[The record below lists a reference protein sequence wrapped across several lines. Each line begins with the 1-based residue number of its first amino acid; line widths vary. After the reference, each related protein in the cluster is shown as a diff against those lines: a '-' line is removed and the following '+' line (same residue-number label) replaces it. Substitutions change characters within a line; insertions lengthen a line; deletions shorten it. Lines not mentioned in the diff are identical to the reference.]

1 MFALVDC
8 NNFYASC
15 ERVFNPNLNGKPIVV
30 LSNND
35 GCVIARSNEAKLL
48 GIPMGAVAFQLK
60 EVIEKHHVKVFSSN
74 YTLYGDMSNRVMTE
88 LGKFT
93 PEIEIY
99 SIDEAFLDMV
109 GFERYHDLNE
119 YGQNIKKIVT
129 RNTGIPI
136 SIGIAPTKA
145 LAKVANKTAKK
156 NPTSQGVL
164 VLDSPEKIQAVLATF
179 PIEDVWGI
187 GGRYAK
193 MLSQQHQ
200 VKTAQDFVN
209 LSDNLVQKKMG
220 IVGLRLKKELMGF
233 SCLTLESIAPKKQ
246 NICTSRSFGAMIKEY
261 EPLSEAVATFA
272 SRCAFKLRKQGT
284 CAKTITVFIT
294 TNRFSEK
301 EPQYSPSCSFTL
313 PTASN
318 SSIDLVEYALK
329 ALQRIYRKGYQFKK
343 AGVIVSEIVPKDQL
357 QMNLFEQKNPQ
368 KHQAVMKSLDTLNHW
383 YGREKVRLAATGTD
397 RKWKLRQEFKTKC
410 FTTNWQELF
419 EIK

>member
-15 ERVFNPNLNGKPIVV
+15 ERVFNPSLNEKPIVI

-60 EVIEKHHVKVFSSN
+60 EVIAKHQVNVFSSN

-99 SIDEAFLDMV
+99 SIDEAFLDLT
-109 GFERYHDLNE
+109 GFERHYNLND
-119 YGQNIKKIVT
+119 YGLKIKKIVT

-136 SIGIAPTKA
+136 SIGVAPTKT
-145 LAKVANKTAKK
+145 LAKVANQIAKK
-156 NPTSQGVL
+156 NSIFQGVC
-164 VLDSPEKIQAVLATF
+164 VLDNPEEIKKVLSRF
-179 PIEDVWGI
+179 PIEDVWSI
-187 GGRYAK
+187 GRRFAK
-193 MLSQQHQ
+193 MLNQQYQ
-200 VKTAQDFVN
+200 VKTAQDFLN
-209 LSDNLVQKKMG
+209 LSDNLIQKKMG
-220 IVGLRLKKELMGF
+220 VVGLRIKKELLGF
-233 SCLTLESIAPKKQ
+233 SCLKMESVAPQKQ
-246 NICTSRSFGAMIKEY
+246 NICTSRSFGEMLSDYA
-261 EPLSEAVATFA
+261 PLSEAVSTFA
-272 SRCAFKLRKQGT
+272 SRCAYKLRKQGT

-294 TNRFSEK
+294 TNRFLEK
-301 EPQYSPSCSFTL
+301 EPQYSPSCVVML

-318 SSIDLVEYALK
+318 SSIDIVEYALK
-329 ALQRIYRKGYQFKK
+329 ALKRIYRKGYKYKK

-357 QMNLFEQKNPQ
+357 QTNLFEHKNPQ
-368 KHQAVMKSLDTLNHW
+368 KHQAVMKSLDDLNNW

-397 RKWKLRQEFKTKC
+397 RKWKLRQEFKSKC
-410 FTTNWQELF
+410 FTTNWHELM
-419 EIK
+419 EI

>member
-15 ERVFNPNLNGKPIVV
+15 ERVFNPSLIGKPIVV

-48 GIPMGAVAFQLK
+48 GIPMGAIAFQLK
-60 EVIEKHHVKVFSSN
+60 ELIEKHQVKVFSSN

-88 LGKFT
+88 LGKFA

-99 SIDEAFLDMV
+99 SIDEAFLDLA
-109 GFERYHDLNE
+109 GFERYHNLND

-145 LAKVANKTAKK
+145 LAKVANRTAKK
-156 NPTSQGVL
+156 NPMFHGVC
-164 VLDSPEKIQAVLATF
+164 VLDSPEKIKEILTIF

-193 MLSQQHQ
+193 MLVQQHL

-209 LSDNLVQKKMG
+209 LSDNLIQKKMG
-220 IVGLRLKKELMGF
+220 VVGLRLKKELLGF
-233 SCLTLESIAPKKQ
+233 SCLKLESVSTNKQ
-246 NICTSRSFGAMIKEY
+246 NICTSRSFVEMLKDY

-272 SRCAFKLRKQGT
+272 SRCAFKLRKQGS

-294 TNRFSEK
+294 TNRFSEN
-301 EPQYSPSCSFTL
+301 EPQYNPSCVITL

-318 SSIDLVEYALK
+318 SSIDIVEYALK
-329 ALQRIYRKGYQFKK
+329 ALQRIFRKGYKYKK
-343 AGVIVSEIVPKDQL
+343 AGIIVSEIVPKDQL
-357 QMNLFEQKNPQ
+357 QMNIFENTDPQ
-368 KHQAVMKSLDTLNHW
+368 KHQAAMKSLDTLNNW
-383 YGREKVRLAATGTD
+383 YGREKVRLAATGTG

-410 FTTNWQELF
+410 FTTNWEELM
-419 EIK
+419 EVR

>member
-15 ERVFNPNLNGKPIVV
+15 ERVFNPTLNGKPIVV

-60 EVIEKHHVKVFSSN
+60 EVIEKHQVKVFSSN

-99 SIDEAFLDMV
+99 SIDEAFLDMA
-109 GFERYHDLNE
+109 GFDRYHNLIE
-119 YGQNIKKIVT
+119 YGQKIKKIVT

-145 LAKVANKTAKK
+145 LAKVANRTAKK
-156 NPTSQGVL
+156 NPMFQGVC
-164 VLDSPEKIQAVLATF
+164 VLDSPEKITEILVKF

-193 MLSQQHQ
+193 MLNQQHQ
-200 VKTAQDFVN
+200 VNTAQDFIN
-209 LSDNLVQKKMG
+209 LSDNLIQKKMG
-220 IVGLRLKKELMGF
+220 VVGLRLKKELLGF
-233 SCLTLESIAPKKQ
+233 SCLKLESISPNKQ
-246 NICTSRSFGAMIKEY
+246 NICTSRSFGEMLKDYA
-261 EPLSEAVATFA
+261 PLSEAVATFA

-301 EPQYSPSCSFTL
+301 EPQYSPSCVVTL

-318 SSIDLVEYALK
+318 SSIDIVEYSLK
-329 ALQRIYRKGYQFKK
+329 ALQRIYRKGYKFKK

-357 QMNLFEQKNPQ
+357 QTNLFENKNPK
-368 KHQAVMKSLDTLNHW
+368 KHQDIMKSLDTLNNW
-383 YGREKVRLAATGTD
+383 YGREKVRLAATGTG

-410 FTTNWQELF
+410 FTTNWEELM
-419 EIK
+419 EVR

>member
-15 ERVFNPNLNGKPIVV
+15 ERVFNPSLNGKPIVV

-60 EVIEKHHVKVFSSN
+60 EFIEKHEVKVFSSN

-88 LGKFT
+88 LSKFT

-99 SIDEAFLDMV
+99 SIDEAFLDMA
-109 GFERYHDLNE
+109 GFECYHNLND
-119 YGQNIKKIVT
+119 YGQEIKKIVT

-145 LAKVANKTAKK
+145 LAKVANRTAKK
-156 NPTSQGVL
+156 NPMFQGVC
-164 VLDSPEKIQAVLATF
+164 VFDSPEKIKEVLEKF

-193 MLSQQHQ
+193 MLNQQHQ

-220 IVGLRLKKELMGF
+220 VVGLRLKKELLGF
-233 SCLTLESIAPKKQ
+233 SCLKIESILPNKQ
-246 NICTSRSFGAMIKEY
+246 NICTSRSFGEMLTDY
-261 EPLSEAVATFA
+261 SSLSEAVATFA

-294 TNRFSEK
+294 TNRFSER
-301 EPQYSPSCSFTL
+301 EPQYSPSCVITL
-313 PTASN
+313 PVASN
-318 SSIDLVEYALK
+318 SSIDIVEYALK
-329 ALQRIYRKGYQFKK
+329 ALQRIYRKEYKFKK

-357 QMNLFEQKNPQ
+357 QTNLFEHKNPQ
-368 KHQAVMKSLDTLNHW
+368 KHQAIMKSVDTLNNW
-383 YGREKVRLAATGTD
+383 YGREKVRLAATGTG
-397 RKWKLRQEFKTKC
+397 RKWKLRQEYKTKC
-410 FTTNWQELF
+410 FTTNWEELI
-419 EIK
+419 EVR